1 MKKVFNTIYTTR
13 GIINPKSLEPV
24 LSLWFLSIVLLIVS
38 LSFTHVSVS
47 GGSLCTRKGVWYYD
61 EALHTVLLGADDS
74 LLHHEVGGGLALLV
88 LALAR
93 KHAHWHD
100 VLPVVCQGLVGVA
113 AEQTCLGSLLPYW
126 SAVG

>member
-1 MKKVFNTIYTTR
+1 M
-13 GIINPKSLEPV
+13 
-24 LSLWFLSIVLLIVS
+24 S

-100 VLPVVCQGLVGVA
+100 VLPAACQEAVGVA
-113 AEQTCLGSLLPYW
+113 AEQTDLGSLVAVDLLLHHKVGGGVLFPARGEGVPCW
-126 SAVG
+126 S

>member
-1 MKKVFNTIYTTR
+1 MRKILKHNIYVTR

-47 GGSLCTRKGVWYYD
+47 GGSLCTREGVWYYD
-61 EALHTVLLGADDS
+61 EVLHTVLLGADDS

-93 KHAHWHD
+93 KHALWHG
-100 VLPVVCQGLVGVA
+100 VLLAVGVA
-113 AEQTCLGSLLPYW
+113 ADQAGLDNPHLCW